1 MPHLTPEAS
10 EPSRV
15 SAGLS
20 TAVAKRRVAK
30 RLSQVECKN
39 WMRSQESLKS
49 EESQQSKDSIN
60 FAVSE
65 EPDQSDHADVDRES
79 DMVKTYV

>member
-1 MPHLTPEAS
+1 MDPILLLHRGRPLQISSP
-10 EPSRV
+10 
-15 SAGLS
+15 
-20 TAVAKRRVAK
+20 
-30 RLSQVECKN
+30 Q
-39 WMRSQESLKS
+39 
-49 EESQQSKDSIN
+49 DSIN